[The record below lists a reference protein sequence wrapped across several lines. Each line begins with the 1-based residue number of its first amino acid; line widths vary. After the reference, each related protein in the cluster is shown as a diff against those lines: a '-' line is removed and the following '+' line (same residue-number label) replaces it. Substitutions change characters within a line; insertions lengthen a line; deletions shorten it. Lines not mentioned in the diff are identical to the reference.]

1 MSLSLLGRKRLLCSA
16 NNGVCVVMYQ
26 PLLRYLEQDE
36 RLKVLHTA
44 YLSHTRRIDRKDT
57 EDLTGFF
64 SRFGITKGVTHYR
77 MTRFMPVDLY
87 LSPNFSER
95 LIPKFAKVK
104 VQMFH
109 GVSFK
114 NYAVSDDLAA
124 FQRWMVI
131 GEYHRR
137 KLVRAGIAAED
148 DPRVLRVGMPK
159 TDALLGSRAAGK
171 ELVVELGLDP
181 ALPTVAYA
189 PTRSGSAGSSLEGF
203 GLDAL
208 DALRALPINVLVKLH
223 DRSDRRF
230 RAELTRDYAAEIEAR
245 HRGGR
250 VRVVREHDVVPV
262 LLAADVLL
270 SDLSS
275 VANEFLLRD
284 APVLYLETPQ
294 HEAKLRSSAQR
305 RFGDAD
311 EASFEWMREAGDVVR
326 AADAVVPA
334 VERALSDPSRR
345 SAQRRERAALLF
357 YNPGSATP
365 IALRELYR
373 LLELEPP

>member
-1 MSLSLLGRKRLLCSA
+1 VKTILLPASTPLSYAVVAPLWARLADDPRIELVISARHGGGELAERCLGRPVRHVHRAFTRWIKADLALC
-16 NNGVCVVMYQ
+16 
-26 PLLRYLEQDE
+26 P
-36 RLKVLHTA
+36 
-44 YLSHTRRIDRKDT
+44 
-57 EDLTGFF
+57 GF
-64 SRFGITKGVTHYR
+64 HYR
-77 MTRFMPVDLY
+77 RGRA
-87 LSPNFSER
+87 R
-95 LIPKFAKVK
+95 LR